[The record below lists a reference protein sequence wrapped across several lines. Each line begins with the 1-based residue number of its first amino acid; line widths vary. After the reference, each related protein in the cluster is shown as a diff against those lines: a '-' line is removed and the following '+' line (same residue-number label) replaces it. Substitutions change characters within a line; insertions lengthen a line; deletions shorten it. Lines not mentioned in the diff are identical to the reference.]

1 MTNKV
6 DVDLDLDRDEIYQL
20 MCMAHERDI
29 TLNQLVEELLQQF
42 IDKHKA
48 DNEQRPRQDQE

>member
-6 DVDLDLDRDEIYQL
+6 DVDLDLDREEIYQL